1 MGAFFNSQNMINL
14 DEIKEISVTLVNNEN
29 GTFKQTAKVEFL
41 NKEIGKVFRS
51 REVSEGTKEEFKDFN
66 IVRIIEFL
74 NETQRLRDKEN

>member
-1 MGAFFNSQNMINL
+1 MINL

-41 NKEIGKVFRS
+41 NKEIGKVFSS